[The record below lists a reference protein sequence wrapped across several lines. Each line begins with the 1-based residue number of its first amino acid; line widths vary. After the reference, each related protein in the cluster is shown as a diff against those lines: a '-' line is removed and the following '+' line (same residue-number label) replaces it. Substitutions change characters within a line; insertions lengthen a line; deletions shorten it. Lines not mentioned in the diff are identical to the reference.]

1 MRRLPFAMLLLVS
14 MAFLL
19 AGCLE
24 AKLVPTQDLPVSAPW
39 QAPETLE
46 YVLLDRNDGEE
57 VGRGTLE
64 VAEKASRYELSQ
76 KFGNEKG
83 DYDNS
88 AVLVDP
94 TTLKPISGTR
104 DRLVD
109 DERNRLRSTY
119 DAAENVVTIIEL
131 NDRGERP
138 VPHRLKSDYYDN
150 DSSLFLWRS
159 LDFVEGFTV
168 DYHTV
173 VTGSGEQ
180 PVLHL
185 EVVRKER
192 ITVPAGTFETWR
204 LEIRGQD
211 RAQVAWYADTPERV
225 LVQYDNSVQFFQLT
239 STSAN

>member
-1 MRRLPFAMLLLVS
+1 MRGLPFAIALLIS

-19 AGCLE
+19 GGCLE

-46 YVLLDRNDGEE
+46 YVLLDRNDGDE

-64 VAEKASRYELSQ
+64 VAEKDGRYELSQ
-76 KFGNEKG
+76 KFSNEKG

-94 TTLKPISGTR
+94 TTLKPASGTR

-109 DERNRLRSTY
+109 GERKRLRSTY
-119 DAAENVVTIIEL
+119 DAGENVVTIIEL
-131 NDRGERP
+131 NDSGERP

-150 DSSLFLWRS
+150 DTSLFLWRA

-168 DYHTV
+168 NYHTV

-180 PVLHL
+180 PALHL
-185 EVVRKER
+185 EVTRKER
-192 ITVPAGTFETWR
+192 ITVPAGTFNTWR
-204 LEIRGQD
+204 LEIQGPD
-211 RAQVAWYADTPERV
+211 VKQVAWFADTPERP
-225 LVQYDNSVQFFQLT
+225 LVQYDSSIALFQLT
-239 STSAN
+239 TVPKS